1 MEQVHYVKLCRK
13 ELFLQGNKFGPV
25 SYKVWYPTCNFQIHH
40 PTDTTLRK
48 KSSLRPKKCEV
59 IYSCR
64 HLMIKLRF
72 EFNISYTTCRST
84 RLANDKG
91 ISPLSPELS
100 M

>member
-48 KSSLRPKKCEV
+48 KSPLRPKKCEV

-64 HLMIKLRF
+64 HLTIKLRL
-72 EFNISYTTCRST
+72 ELNLT
-84 RLANDKG
+84 RLAVPQD
-91 ISPLSPELS
+91 
-100 M
+100 